1 MSTQYIN
8 LSNNTLNS
16 KSHQVFQ
23 GPKGLKLEDYKKG
36 KLLLSKGVTKSFQE
50 AFEESLSKESIDA
63 TQGIEKNGVKGS
75 LYVVKPGDTLWDIS
89 KNFKVNLEDL
99 IRDNNIQNPELI
111 YPGQEL
117 FIRKN
122 NHPLEQVVVA
132 SWYGPGYH
140 GRPMANGEKFNMYDM
155 VVAHKELP
163 FGTKVEILNPENNK
177 RVVAV
182 VKDRGPFIAGRD
194 LDLSYGI
201 AKRLGMVE
209 KGVGKVVMRILA

>member
-8 LSNNTLNS
+8 FTNSTLNA

-23 GPKGLKLEDYKKG
+23 GPKGLTLEDYKKG
-36 KLLLSKGVTKSFQE
+36 KLVFAKGVYKSFQE
-50 AFEESLSKESIDA
+50 TLKESM
-63 TQGIEKNGVKGS
+63 TKESQSSLKGIEKNGVKGF

-89 KNFKVNLEDL
+89 QNFKVNMEDL
-99 IRDNNIQNPELI
+99 VKDNNLKDPDQI

-122 NHPLEQVVVA
+122 NHPLEQEVVA

-140 GRPMANGEKFNMYDM
+140 GRPMANGEIYNMYDM
-155 VVAHKELP
+155 VVAHRDLP
-163 FGTKVEILNPENNK
+163 FGTKVEILNPENNQ

-209 KGVGKVVMRILA
+209 KGVGKVVMKILA